1 MPGAGAGASSEGLLE
16 EVSLEQKLKRHV
28 HRSLPGGR
36 KMPKPEAPQ

>member
-1 MPGAGAGASSEGLLE
+1 MPGAGGGASSEGLLE

-36 KMPKPEAPQ
+36 KMPKSEAPQ